1 MKISLTLP
9 LSPGERIKVRGK
21 TYFLPNSFG
30 LFKGGDVIEID
41 FKKGKGLV
49 PVIIQDA
56 TTNEVL
62 MLGYMNQEAWKETL
76 KRKKVTFWSRSRKA
90 LWMKGET
97 SGHFQKVKEIYLD
110 CDGDALL
117 IKVNQIGE
125 AACHTGYRSCFHHR
139 YKNGGWKI
147 SGKKIF
153 DPKEVYKR

>member
-1 MKISLTLP
+1 
-9 LSPGERIKVRGK
+9 V
-21 TYFLPNSFG
+21 
-30 LFKGGDVIEID
+30 VEID

-76 KRKKVTFWSRSRKA
+76 KRKKVTFWSRSRKT

-97 SGHFQKVKEIYLD
+97 SGHFQEVKEIYLD

-117 IKVNQIGE
+117 IKVKQMGG
-125 AACHTGYRSCFHHR
+125 AACHTGHRSCFHR
-139 YKNGGWKI
+139 RLKGGQWKV
-147 SGKKIF
+147 SGKVIF
-153 DPKEVYKR
+153 DPKEVYPT